1 MTLVKAF
8 DLLGRD
14 SVLLIDS
21 CRWRRYYTR
30 WSI

>member
-1 MTLVKAF
+1 MTLIEAF

-14 SVLLIDS
+14 SVLLTG